1 MIPKLQFFLIACLI
15 AFFLIIFYFLTRK
28 KLNIKYTLV
37 WLLMD
42 IGMLTVVLFPQI
54 VEWFGGFIGIATPIN
69 TTFLFAGMFL
79 MLIVLTLT
87 AIVSNLSNNLCRFG
101 QYTALLEERVRV
113 LEHKAGTEE
122 KDASKPLQKGRI
134 S

>member
-54 VEWFGGFIGIATPIN
+54 VEWFCGFIGIVTPIN
-69 TTFLFAGMFL
+69 STFLFAGMFL

-87 AIVSNLSNNLCRFG
+87 AIVSNLSNNLCRFV

-113 LEHKAGTEE
+113 LEHKADAGEE
-122 KDASKPLQKGRI
+122 DASKPLHEEKI